1 MFFFAFGLFS
11 KCFIPGILATL
22 TGSYVC
28 LALVISKISLP
39 GIGSA
44 MKVGISFFRSKSLIF
59 CMYQNLPGS
68 TSSFQGGQIGIQK
81 SPKRVRKGEKRKL
94 NPHCDSGSK
103 FSYCIKHVT
112 SPRRTRYDSNISRWA
127 LISSKMVQ
135 GCCTYMYRMRINY
148 V

>member
-1 MFFFAFGLFS
+1 MKWNTKEHLENRETNGNRRKKQKPKSMESMFFFAFGLFS
-11 KCFIPGILATL
+11 KCLIPGILATL

-68 TSSFQGGQIGIQK
+68 TSSFQGNKSGFKNLRKESKKVRETEIESALWQWKQIQ
-81 SPKRVRKGEKRKL
+81 L
-94 NPHCDSGSK
+94 L
-103 FSYCIKHVT
+103 YQ
-112 SPRRTRYDSNISRWA
+112 TRNFA
-127 LISSKMVQ
+127 
-135 GCCTYMYRMRINY
+135 TTN
-148 V
+148 